1 MKINSIH
8 IQNFRKLQLCT
19 IDFSE
24 KETIFVGANNSGK
37 TTAMDALMIFLK
49 TKSFKTQ
56 DFTLCHWKSLNEVGE
71 NWIKADELKEEDKS
85 VKLLEQYLPILDL
98 WIEVENSELH
108 YVSHIIPTL
117 DWKGGLLGIR
127 LRFEPKDMDEL
138 IKEFIALYNKSN
150 KLSQEKG
157 KDFKLW
163 PKTFWDFCERKLNA
177 HFTIKTYLLDPHKY
191 DEKQELLDNNIALEG
206 DVLKGLIKIDIINA
220 QRGFSDANSE
230 TVESNNSR
238 NLSSQLRAY
247 YDKHL
252 NPTLEPTEK
261 DIDALESILS

>member
-1 MKINSIH
+1 MKINSIQ
-8 IQNFRKLQLCT
+8 IQNFRKLQSCI

-49 TKSFKTQ
+49 TKSFKPQ

-85 VKLLEQYLPILDL
+85 IKLLEEYLPVLDL

-138 IKEFIALYNKSN
+138 IREFVTLYNKSN
-150 KLSQEKG
+150 KLSKEKG
-157 KDFKLW
+157 KAFKLW
-163 PKTFWDFCERKLNA
+163 PKTFWDFCERKLSA
-177 HFTIKTYLLDPHKY
+177 YFTIKTYLFDP
-191 DEKQELLDNNIALEG
+191 D
-206 DVLKGLIKIDIINA
+206 
-220 QRGFSDANSE
+220 
-230 TVESNNSR
+230 
-238 NLSSQLRAY
+238 
-247 YDKHL
+247 
-252 NPTLEPTEK
+252 
-261 DIDALESILS
+261 